1 MVVPESYPNPIS
13 TLKIHLSG
21 HMPTLPYTP
30 QLKQKTIILYQG
42 GSQMNICLKTDAI
55 IWYSEQV
62 DEYLSQLILA
72 LP

>member
-30 QLKQKTIILYQG
+30 QLKHNTIILIG
-42 GSQMNICLKTDAI
+42 GGGNLK
-55 IWYSEQV
+55 
-62 DEYLSQLILA
+62 
-72 LP
+72 

>member
-30 QLKQKTIILYQG
+30 QLKHNTIILMG
-42 GSQMNICLKTDAI
+42 GGDLK
-55 IWYSEQV
+55 
-62 DEYLSQLILA
+62 
-72 LP
+72 